1 MEAIVNVVLPVF
13 AIIFAGYIGRRRN
26 ILGDGSSEA
35 LNGFVYYFSMPA
47 LFLVTL
53 SRVDATD
60 IFNWPFIQ
68 AYFYAMMITFI
79 LIFIIGVIVWPQ
91 RRLAERSLQGMAA
104 MFGNTGYMG
113 IPLVMIALGEAAV
126 LPAVVATIINTAVI
140 GGVIIVLIEVD
151 LRSEAGGAGIA
162 MDVFKSLATNP
173 VLVSPVIG
181 IGLSVMEVSLPNS
194 IASFCD
200 ILGAAAGPCAL
211 FSIGVFLAG
220 QPLKEGLGEISF
232 LTVIKLLVHPLIA
245 WVLIVYVFE
254 LSGLWGQVALLMAA
268 LPIGATV
275 FVLAQRYDVY
285 VQRSSSV
292 TLVTTVVS
300 IITLSFLL
308 PYLDAAIR

>member
-26 ILGDGSSEA
+26 ILGEGSSEA

-53 SRVDATD
+53 SRVDSSE

-68 AYFYAMMITFI
+68 SYLYGMLITFSLVF
-79 LIFIIGVIVWPQ
+79 LIGKIAFSKM
-91 RRLAERSLQGMAA
+91 RLAERSLQGMAG

-113 IPLVMIALGEAAV
+113 IPLVMVALGEAAV
-126 LPAVVATIINTAVI
+126 LPAVIATIINTAVI
-140 GGVIIVLIEVD
+140 GGLIIVLVEVD

-162 MDVFKSLATNP
+162 KDVFKSLATNP
-173 VLVSPVIG
+173 VLISPVIG
-181 IGLSVMEVSLPNS
+181 ISLSVMEVSLPNS

-220 QPLKEGLGEISF
+220 QPLREGIGEISF
-232 LTVIKLLVHPLIA
+232 LTIVKLLIHPLIS

-254 LSGLWGQVALLMAA
+254 IKGIWGEVALLMAA
-268 LPIGATV
+268 LPLGATV

-285 VQRSSSV
+285 VQRSSSA
-292 TLVTTVVS
+292 TLVTTIVS
-300 IITLSFLL
+300 VITLSVLF
-308 PYLDAAIR
+308 PYLSALVN